1 MALGL
6 LRGASRPRGR
16 ACQGGSCPPGSRA
29 PLASWS
35 SGWRSLFDPLDN
47 SVTCACLSAP
57 RHLSRGELA
66 IQSVLSDTVLC
77 FPKRGSV
84 PRHRKPSAGRGSLL
98 GFQNIPSQESTDID
112 LPEGLQVPSNS
123 LCLPPTL
130 PSRAVMLAP
139 GVSASEWVLF
149 SRGRFAAVYGADAA
163 PCACLC
169 FGGVRNGE
177 ESRAESRRPLN
188 RTRRAAGGRQA
199 RISSQ

>member
-1 MALGL
+1 MNPEARGPWTAQGRLTATRESLPGREL
-6 LRGASRPRGR
+6 PPGKQGASRQLVLRMEEPFR
-16 ACQGGSCPPGSRA
+16 PPGQLGYLRL
-29 PLASWS
+29 PM
-35 SGWRSLFDPLDN
+35 SGL
-47 SVTCACLSAP
+47 
-57 RHLSRGELA
+57 RHLSQGELA

-84 PRHRKPSAGRGSLL
+84 PRHRKPSAGRGSLF

-112 LPEGLQVPSNS
+112 LPEGLQIPSNS

-163 PCACLC
+163 PCAGLC
-169 FGGVRNGE
+169 FGGVASVAFVRE
-177 ESRAESRRPLN
+177 
-188 RTRRAAGGRQA
+188 RRAVR
-199 RISSQ
+199 SHVDP

>member
-1 MALGL
+1 MNPEA
-6 LRGASRPRGR
+6 RGPWTAQGR
-16 ACQGGSCPPGSRA
+16 LTATRESLPGRELPPG
-29 PLASWS
+29 SWS

-66 IQSVLSDTVLC
+66 IQSVLSDMVLC

-84 PRHRKPSAGRGSLL
+84 PRHRKPGAGRGSLL

-112 LPEGLQVPSNS
+112 LPEGLQIPSNS

-163 PCACLC
+163 PCAGLC
-169 FGGVRNGE
+169 FGGVASVAFVRE
-177 ESRAESRRPLN
+177 
-188 RTRRAAGGRQA
+188 RRAVR
-199 RISSQ
+199 SHVDP